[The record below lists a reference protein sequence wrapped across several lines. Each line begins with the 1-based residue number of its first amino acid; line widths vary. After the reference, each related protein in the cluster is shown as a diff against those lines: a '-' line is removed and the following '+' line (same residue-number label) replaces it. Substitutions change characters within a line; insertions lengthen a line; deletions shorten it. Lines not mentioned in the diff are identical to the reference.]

1 MPTNKGFVLAAR
13 PQGAAKESDFRLF
26 TKETATP
33 GEGQV
38 LVKNLWMS
46 LDPYMRGRMDETKGY
61 AANQKLDEV
70 MIAGTAGEVVASNNK
85 GFAVGDTVVAS
96 GGWQQYSLSD
106 GRDLRKVDA
115 SKVPLQ
121 SFVGPLGMP
130 GVTAWY
136 GVNHII
142 KPKPGE
148 TLVVSAATGAV
159 GTVVGQLAKAHGAR
173 AVGIAGGPE
182 KCRYAVEELGF
193 DVCVDHKGPD
203 FRGEFAAATPKGV
216 DGLFENVGGEPF
228 RLVSHRLN
236 DFARIAIC
244 GLIASYEGAE
254 KSSLDDLRIL
264 LVKRAM
270 IRGFIVSDHL
280 PLWPQ
285 AISELTALAASG
297 KLKWRETI
305 AEGIESAPAA
315 FLGMLKGKNFGKTAR
330 EAFLSVSLPCHMLQ
344 GNYLLPRQNP

>member
-13 PQGAAKESDFRLF
+13 PQGEAKESDFRFF
-26 TKETATP
+26 TKETSEPA
-33 GEGQV
+33 EGQV

-46 LDPYMRGRMDETKGY
+46 LDPYMRGRMDESKSY
-61 AANQKLDEV
+61 ATSQKLDDV
-70 MIAGTAGEVVASNNK
+70 MIAGTAGEVVASKNK
-85 GFAVGDTVVAS
+85 EFAVGDHVVS
-96 GGWQQYSLSD
+96 NNGGWQLYSLTD
-106 GRDLRKVDA
+106 GKDLRKVDP

-121 SFVGPLGMP
+121 AFVGTLGMP

-142 KPKPGE
+142 APKSGE

-159 GTVVGQLAKAHGAR
+159 GTVVGQLAKAKGAR
-173 AVGIAGGPE
+173 AVGIAGGKE
-182 KCRYAVEELGF
+182 KCDYAVQELGF
-193 DVCVDHKGPD
+193 DACVDHKSASFKED
-203 FRGEFAAATPKGV
+203 LAAATPTGV
-216 DGLFENVGGEPF
+216 DGLFENVGGQPF

-236 DFARIAIC
+236 DFARVAIC

-280 PLWPQ
+280 NLWPQ
-285 AISELTALAASG
+285 AITELTQMAASG

-305 AEGIESAPAA
+305 AEGVEKAPSA
-315 FLGMLKGKNFGKTAR
+315 FLGMLKGKNFGKQ
-330 EAFLSVSLPCHMLQ
+330 LVKLH
-344 GNYLLPRQNP
+344 